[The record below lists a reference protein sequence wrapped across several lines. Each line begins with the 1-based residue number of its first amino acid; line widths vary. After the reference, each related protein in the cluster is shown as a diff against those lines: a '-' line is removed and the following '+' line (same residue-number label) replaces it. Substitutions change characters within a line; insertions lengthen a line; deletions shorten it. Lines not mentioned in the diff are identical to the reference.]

1 MKPVSGLLLTSLIA
15 AGCGGGGGGGGGDD
29 GVNSAPQISGRPAA
43 LVRAGDNFAFTPKVT
58 DNDGDLLDFSVEN
71 LPDWAFFDAGSGAV
85 SGFPDQSHYGDYS
98 DIVIRVSDG
107 KAVTRFSFSVDV
119 LPPLLG
125 RDNFSSEGLVI
136 PDANGYRST
145 GTLVMNVDGEEKRF
159 EDADLQLEFDAEG
172 NLIDMAGETLMP
184 KQVSEHMSLD
194 AQVKTRV
201 GYYKGADINADP
213 DIDILLKDEQY
224 YFVYYYGQN
233 LDITLKDR
241 DGSGGENSF
250 TLSTPLGGEILFIT
264 DPSDI
269 MYYYY
274 GDIPFAGASG
284 KGESDNG
291 LIPFEPSLDYEQLD
305 RFDGHI
311 IERAKT
317 GLGVKIFDFFEVDGT
332 RIIRQPDFGE
342 IFLDDPFFEDV
353 ANSLNKIEYKMGING
368 DADFAF
374 SILGFGLFS
383 FDLTEV
389 SSTLDVGFD
398 RQHMAMRSRTAPD
411 VSWVPKSF
419 AFVPKSETIGD
430 WYIDGDG
437 SYEIVLG
444 SSFETELPAAKVD
457 GSLSLKN
464 GDVTLQGSVDNGDKP
479 LGVSATFFPGGV
491 DVVVDVYADFEQGIS
506 QTVTSAMDDKID
518 EWHQAFDDLQQ
529 ATGQF
534 ELELSLNGMRAAIP
548 RIVDEII
555 PVLDGIP
562 GTVRNEVD
570 NNIVNYVNNY
580 EECVNLGLGTV
591 CTNPLDPLIDES
603 RVGDQKGAEARDIA
617 INAIA
622 PYKTALND
630 LKNAVNAPDDVFRAA
645 IKNALQLVYDR
656 RTFQKTIKI
665 TYKFPLVGTRTVYNK
680 TVKKDLLTGSNLTS
694 IKTALDNVD
703 NIETSSSIMI
713 SAQQFYD
720 ALPVEDA
727 INTAKQEVE
736 QGLNRIPTLDGVGYI
751 VDNGVYSAYAIL
763 DGKSYNVEFN
773 VLSPSE
779 LAAGIGRLIA
789 DNLI

>member
-1 MKPVSGLLLTSLIA
+1 MKPVTGILLTSLVV
-15 AGCGGGGGGGGGDD
+15 AGCGGGGGGGGGNDS
-29 GVNSAPQISGRPAA
+29 NAAPQISGRPAA
-43 LVRAGDNFAFTPKVT
+43 LVRAGESFSFTPDVS
-58 DNDGDLLDFSVEN
+58 DNDGDLLNFSVEN
-71 LPDWAFFDAGSGAV
+71 LPDWAFFDAGSGTV
-85 SGFPDQSHYGDYS
+85 SGFPEKTHYGDYR

-107 KAVTRFSFSVDV
+107 KTSSRFSFSVDV

-125 RDNFSSEGLVI
+125 RDNFASEGTVI
-136 PDANGYRST
+136 PGANGYQST

-172 NLIDMAGETLMP
+172 NLVEMAGDTLMP
-184 KQVSEHMSLD
+184 KQVSDHLSLD
-194 AQVKTRV
+194 AQVKTKV

-224 YFVYYYGQN
+224 YFVYYYGQD
-233 LDITLKDR
+233 LDMTIKDR
-241 DGSGGENSF
+241 DGSGGESSL

-274 GDIPFAGASG
+274 GDIPFVGAVG

-291 LIPFEPSLDYEQLD
+291 LIPFQPTLDYEQLD

-311 IERAKT
+311 IDRAKT
-317 GLGVKIFDFFEVDGT
+317 SLGVKIFDFFNVDGT
-332 RIIRQPDFGE
+332 RIIRQPDFGR
-342 IFLDDPFFEDV
+342 IYLDDPFFEDP
-353 ANSLNKIEYKMGING
+353 ANSLNKIEYKMGVNG

-383 FDLTEV
+383 FDLAEV

-411 VSWVPKSF
+411 VSWVPNSF

-437 SYEIVLG
+437 SYEITL
-444 SSFETELPAAKVD
+444 SSNFETGLPEAKVS
-457 GSLSLKN
+457 GSMSLVN

-479 LGVSATFFPGGV
+479 LGVTATFFPGGV

-529 ATGQF
+529 ATGDF
-534 ELELSLNGMRAAIP
+534 KLELSLNGFRTAIP
-548 RIVDEII
+548 AIVDAVI
-555 PVLDGIP
+555 PVLNGIP

-570 NNIVNYVNNY
+570 TAIVNYVDNY
-580 EECVNLGLGTV
+580 ETCVPVFG
-591 CTNPLDPLIDES
+591 CSNPLDPVVNEQSI
-603 RVGDQKGAEARDIA
+603 GDSKGEEARKIA
-617 INAIA
+617 AAAIA
-622 PYKTALND
+622 PYRTALVN

-645 IKNALQLVYDR
+645 IKAALQAAYDR
-656 RTFQKTIKI
+656 RSFSKSIKI
-665 TYKFPLVGTRTVYNK
+665 TYSFPLGIGTKTMYNK
-680 TVKKDLLTGSNLTS
+680 TVKRDLITGSNLTRL
-694 IKTALDNVD
+694 KFALDNVD

-713 SAQQFYD
+713 SAQDFYD

-727 INTAKQEVE
+727 INTARQEVE
-736 QGLNRIPTLDGVGYI
+736 QGLQRIPTLDGVGYI

-763 DGKSYNVEFN
+763 DGKSYDLEFN

-789 DNLI
+789 DSLI